1 MFKIYFCGLVVLI
14 IAIAV
19 NTLIKNLGILT
30 WYDFGTIFLVSGLK
44 SFKQISFLSICW
56 LFFVYPFILGLSYF
70 LADKLYNIF

>member
-14 IAIAV
+14 IAIFV
-19 NTLIKNLGILT
+19 NILIQNLDILT
-30 WYDFGTIFLVSGLK
+30 WYDFGSMFLVSGFQA
-44 SFKQISFLSICW
+44 FKQINFLSICW

>member
-14 IAIAV
+14 IAIVV
-19 NTLIKNLGILT
+19 NILIKNLGVLT
-30 WYDFGTIFLVSGLK
+30 WYDFGSMFLVFGFH
-44 SFKQISFLSICW
+44 SFKQISLLSICW